1 MDKLKYFISITV
13 ILFLTQ
19 TATAWNIGAKGRVN
33 GPAVH
38 TTYFLTP
45 NNGAFP
51 VKAKA
56 YVGFFA
62 NGSCQF
68 NAMYEMGVDTL
79 QTGNFVDIDAF
90 ALKSIIGE
98 GYGCMTIFYTY
109 KQLVMETFQLFF
121 DGVNYTST
129 FPATSEVMIL

>member
-1 MDKLKYFISITV
+1 MDGLQKWISLAA
-13 ILFLTQ
+13 ILIVSQ
-19 TATAWNIGAKGRVN
+19 TACAWNIGSKGRVN

-51 VKAKA
+51 VQAKA

-68 NAMYEMGVDTL
+68 NAMYDIGKDTL
-79 QTGNFVDIDAF
+79 QTGNFVDIDGF
-90 ALKSIIGE
+90 ALKAIIGE

>member
-1 MDKLKYFISITV
+1 MGRIQKCISVAAIV
-13 ILFLTQ
+13 LLSQ
-19 TATAWNIGAKGRVN
+19 TAIAWNIGAKGRVN
-33 GPAVH
+33 GPAIH

-68 NAMYEMGVDTL
+68 NSMYEIGTDTL
-79 QTGNFVDIDAF
+79 QTGNFVDIDGF

-98 GYGCMTIFYTY
+98 GYGCMTIYYTY
-109 KQLVMETFQLFF
+109 KQLVKETFQLFF
-121 DGVNYTST
+121 DGINYSST
-129 FPATSEVMIL
+129 FPATAEVMIL